1 LATDRYEWCIVVFT
15 NDDGTQELLVRRLYH
30 VLEGMATRRARI
42 AVRWLTE
49 AEAVDYAAR
58 YEKLLKEPTNVRS

>member
-1 LATDRYEWCIVVFT
+1 MATDKDEWCIVVYT
-15 NDDGTQELLVRRLYH
+15 NDDGTQELLVRKLYH
-30 VLEGMATRRARI
+30 VLEGMVTRKARI

>member
-1 LATDRYEWCIVVFT
+1 MATDKDEWCIVVYT
-15 NDDGTQELLVRRLYH
+15 NDDGMQELLVRKLYH
-30 VLEGMATRRARI
+30 VLEGMATRKARI

-58 YEKLLKEPTNVRS
+58 YEKLLKEQ

>member
-1 LATDRYEWCIVVFT
+1 MATDRDEWCIVVYT
-15 NDDGTQELLVRRLYH
+15 NDDGTQVLLVRKLYH
-30 VLEGMATRRARI
+30 ALEVMATRKARI

-58 YEKLLKEPTNVRS
+58 YEKLLKEQ

>member
-1 LATDRYEWCIVVFT
+1 MATDKDEWCIVVYT
-15 NDDGTQELLVRRLYH
+15 NDDGTQELLVRKLYH
-30 VLEGMATRRARI
+30 VLEGMVTRKARI
-42 AVRWLTE
+42 AVRGLTE